1 MLFQTCTKLTFG
13 LSDVFVVTVIA
24 GNRINGVGSLFFRD
38 RILRF
43 GKNMSQSL
51 KKFLNNFN
59 FNSAHAPLNRDEGG
73 LLPDDYLHL
82 VRKRKKTSDHMRG
95 TLVAGF
101 SSPLM
106 KAIDR
111 SVETLGLWIVT
122 SSVTFIKSVNQ
133 SSIKPC
139 LIVHL
144 VAVWTSIYFKFL

>member
-51 KKFLNNFN
+51 KTFFNNFN
-59 FNSAHAPLNRDEGG
+59 FNSAHALLNRDEDG
-73 LLPDDYLHL
+73 LLPDDYLHF
-82 VRKRKKTSDHMRG
+82 VRKKKKKTSDHIRG

-111 SVETLGLWIVT
+111 SVETLGL
-122 SSVTFIKSVNQ
+122 
-133 SSIKPC
+133 
-139 LIVHL
+139 
-144 VAVWTSIYFKFL
+144 